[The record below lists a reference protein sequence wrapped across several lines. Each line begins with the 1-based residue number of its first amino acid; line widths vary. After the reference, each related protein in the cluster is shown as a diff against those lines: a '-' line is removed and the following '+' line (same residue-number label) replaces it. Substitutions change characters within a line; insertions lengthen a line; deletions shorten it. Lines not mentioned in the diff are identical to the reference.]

1 MDFYTT
7 VERYGNNL
15 LYRGYSGTERVQK
28 KIPFRPTLFVR
39 SDKGSWKNLQGQPV
53 EPIEFDSM
61 REATDFIKRYDGISN
76 MEVYGQNN
84 YITQFISQRFPKDIS
99 FNRDAMNIVT
109 FDIEVQ
115 SDEGFPEPD
124 QANFPIISIALKS
137 SKSDKFIVF
146 GLNEYEV
153 IAGERRLRSSKMA
166 GLGTIP
172 CLVDQKKD
180 QDALVSALIENLQRE
195 DLNPVEEARGL
206 DRLKREF
213 GLTQDEVAT
222 STGKA
227 RSTIANSLRI
237 LSLPTSV
244 LDLLSEGKIEKGHA
258 KLLASMPPSD
268 AEKMA
273 RKIIKESLTVKDLS
287 NVSLKNKSKNS
298 PKSKQKD
305 TDMLNI
311 EQEMSESFGHKVEI
325 ETKNKKSGK
334 VTIFYKSLDELDNI
348 IAKIKK

>member
-1 MDFYTT
+1 MSEENKTLNKGLDA
-7 VERYGNNL
+7 L
-15 LYRGYSGTERVQK
+15 LGQSNINQRSVKEIEISKIKPGRFQPRSNFDNEKLQELTESIK
-28 KIPFRPTLFVR
+28 KQGVLSPILVR
-39 SDKGSWKNLQGQPV
+39 EL
-53 EPIEFDSM
+53 
-61 REATDFIKRYDGISN
+61 
-76 MEVYGQNN
+76 
-84 YITQFISQRFPKDIS
+84 
-99 FNRDAMNIVT
+99 
-109 FDIEVQ
+109 
-115 SDEGFPEPD
+115 
-124 QANFPIISIALKS
+124 
-137 SKSDKFIVF
+137 

-213 GLTQDEVAT
+213 GLTQDEVAS

-258 KLLASMPPSD
+258 KLLASMPSSD

-273 RKIIKESLTVKDLS
+273 RKIIKERLTVKDLS
-287 NVSLKNKSKNS
+287 NISLKNKPKNS
-298 PKSKQKD
+298 SKPKQKD